1 MKAYNKYMNKKI
13 KLNHNHRFFSFVLDF
28 SSDEIEVKTVK
39 KKKYLS
45 PIILYLLTN
54 EGRQKRNS
62 RLYFLLSIHSP
73 ITEDVKSNSCHRKKR
88 KETIEE
94 GATDHDFSLVEI
106 YS

>member
-1 MKAYNKYMNKKI
+1 MKAYNINKKI

-39 KKKYLS
+39 KKIFSL
-45 PIILYLLTN
+45 IILYLLTK